1 MRRRDFITL
10 LGGATAWP
18 LGARAQQTTIPVI
31 GFLSTT
37 SAAAPNVE
45 AQLAAFREGLKEAGY
60 VEGQNVA
67 FEYRWAEGQFDRLPI
82 MAAELVARQVA
93 VVAVIGGAPAALTA
107 KNATSTIPIVLAPL
121 GADPLELGLVA
132 SLNRPGGNITG
143 VAMLSVAL
151 EAKRL
156 ELLCELVP
164 GVALVAMLVNPN
176 NPQSADQSR
185 EVQEAARV
193 IGQQILILNAGTEHE
208 LETAF
213 AVLVEKRVGALV
225 IGADSFFNSQLAQFT
240 ALTARYAI
248 PAVSPWREH
257 VAAGS
262 LMSYGPSLTDA
273 TRQAGTY
280 AGKILKGTKPADLP
294 IERPTKFELV
304 INLKTAKALGLTV
317 PQSILAHADEVIE

>member
-67 FEYRWAEGQFDRLPI
+67 FEYRWAEGQFDRLPT

-93 VVAVIGGAPAALTA
+93 VIAVIGGAPSALTA

-225 IGADSFFNSQLAQFT
+225 IGADSFFNSQLAHFT

-248 PAVSPWREH
+248 PAV
-257 VAAGS
+257 
-262 LMSYGPSLTDA
+262 
-273 TRQAGTY
+273 
-280 AGKILKGTKPADLP
+280 
-294 IERPTKFELV
+294 
-304 INLKTAKALGLTV
+304 
-317 PQSILAHADEVIE
+317 